1 MEAETSDGI
10 LAFCLVIRWKLPPTC
25 SKLPCNGHKSDN
37 KVYLLLAHCIVG
49 EEPSNKIWRPT
60 SYIKFSFHCFC
71 SDIGVWAMSKECK
84 FLCTRSN
91 FDRPHILFSLKILL
105 IHHNDQTLA
114 NDKTIHH
121 VYVEKIRKIIVG
133 KCPWATFIAK
143 KKYRQTFCTADIL
156 SPGDCLITN
165 CCW

>member
-1 MEAETSDGI
+1 MGI
-10 LAFCLVIRWKLPPTC
+10 
-25 SKLPCNGHKSDN
+25 
-37 KVYLLLAHCIVG
+37 KVTIKFIYYWPIALLGKNH
-49 EEPSNKIWRPT
+49 PKNMRTT

-121 VYVEKIRKIIVG
+121 VYVEKIRKLIVG
-133 KCPWATFIAK
+133 KCPYTFIAK
-143 KKYRQTFCTADIL
+143 KSTDKLFALLTFYH
-156 SPGDCLITN
+156 LITN
-165 CCW
+165 CC